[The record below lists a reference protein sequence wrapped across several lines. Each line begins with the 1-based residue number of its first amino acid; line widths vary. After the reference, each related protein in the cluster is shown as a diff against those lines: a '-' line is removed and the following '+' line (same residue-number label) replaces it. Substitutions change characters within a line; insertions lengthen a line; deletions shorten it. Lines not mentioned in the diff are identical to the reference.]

1 MRRSDYSELL
11 RNLSVS
17 YVTRFARSYF
27 PTRENSRFPDPLSAS
42 ICFIKSIKIFT
53 IMHRSSLEKIRNFVI
68 IAHIDAGKSTLAD
81 RMLEITKTVD
91 SRKMKPQY
99 LDQLE
104 LERERGIT
112 IKMAPVRMKYNL
124 DLEEFILNLIDTPG
138 HSDFSYEVSRA
149 LAAVEGGVLLV
160 DATKGIQAQ
169 TLANFYAAQ
178 KAGLKII
185 GAINKIDLFHPSDE
199 RIKEII
205 KQTANLINCDPSEIH
220 LISAKTGQG
229 VDFLLQTI
237 IKKIPHPKTEKN
249 NQNRALIFD
258 SLYDENKGIIAYV
271 RIFDGEFTNNEE
283 VKLFSS
289 NKNFKIKE
297 LGFFMPNFTKSE
309 KLEEGDIGYIAT
321 GLKEPSLIHIGDTI
335 LGKNTKEPLAGY
347 QKPKPVVFVSFYP
360 DQNTKF
366 EELKKALE
374 KLQLSDSALTI
385 EPESNDALG
394 RGLKIGFL
402 GKLHFEII
410 STRLS
415 REFNLNFLTTFPSI
429 EWKVKIGNEEKIIY
443 DPEDFPDHPSQV
455 LQKLI
460 DLEILTPPEYLNNI
474 TQLQNTFDLK
484 ILETKTLG
492 NQVLLI
498 CQMPLLE
505 LIYDFDDKLKSI
517 SSGFASFSYK
527 LNGEDIA
534 YVSKMEI
541 LVASNPIK
549 ALTRIIPKKN
559 IEREARNTVLKLKE
573 LLPRQQFAQAIQA
586 KVDGKIIARET
597 IPALR
602 KDVTGYL
609 YGGDRSRKM
618 KLWQKQ
624 KRGKEKLKSM
634 ARVNISPEIFREI
647 LKK

>member
-1 MRRSDYSELL
+1 MY
-11 RNLSVS
+11 
-17 YVTRFARSYF
+17 
-27 PTRENSRFPDPLSAS
+27 
-42 ICFIKSIKIFT
+42 FIKSIQIFT
-53 IMHRSSLEKIRNFVI
+53 IMPRSYPLEKIRNFVI

-124 DLEEFILNLIDTPG
+124 DSEEFILNLIDTPG

-149 LAAVEGGVLLV
+149 LAAVEGGILLV

-199 RIKEII
+199 RIKGII
-205 KQTANLINCDPSEIH
+205 KQTANLINCDPNEIH

-249 NQNRALIFD
+249 NQNKALIFD

-271 RIFDGEFTNNEE
+271 RIFNGEFTNNEE

-347 QKPKPVVFVSFYP
+347 QKPKPVVFVAFYP

-443 DPEDFPDHPSQV
+443 DPEDFPNHPSQV

-460 DLEILTPPEYLNNI
+460 DLEILTPPQYLNNI

-498 CQMPLLE
+498 CKMPLLE
-505 LIYDFDDKLKSI
+505 LIYDFDDRLKSI

-541 LVASNPIK
+541 LVAGNPIK
-549 ALTRIIPKKN
+549 ALTRIIPQKN

>member
-1 MRRSDYSELL
+1 
-11 RNLSVS
+11 
-17 YVTRFARSYF
+17 
-27 PTRENSRFPDPLSAS
+27 
-42 ICFIKSIKIFT
+42 
-53 IMHRSSLEKIRNFVI
+53 MHRSSLEKIRNFVI

-124 DLEEFILNLIDTPG
+124 NSEEFILNLIDTPG

-169 TLANFYAAQ
+169 TLANFYAA
-178 KAGLKII
+178 KKVGLKII

-199 RIKEII
+199 RIKTII
-205 KQTANLINCDPSEIH
+205 QQTANLINCDPSEIH

-237 IKKIPHPKTEKN
+237 IRKIPYPKTGEDNKN
-249 NQNRALIFD
+249 KALIFD

-309 KLEEGDIGYIAT
+309 KLEKGDIGYIAT

-347 QKPKPVVFVSFYP
+347 QKPKPVVFVAFYP

-443 DPEDFPDHPSQV
+443 DPEDFPNHPSQV

-492 NQVLLI
+492 NQVILI
-498 CQMPLLE
+498 CKMPLLE

-541 LVASNPIK
+541 LVASNPLK

-609 YGGDRSRKM
+609 YGGDRTRKM

-624 KRGKEKLKSM
+624 KRGKEKLKSI
-634 ARVNISPEIFREI
+634 ARINISPEIFREI

>member
-1 MRRSDYSELL
+1 MLKF
-11 RNLSVS
+11 N
-17 YVTRFARSYF
+17 
-27 PTRENSRFPDPLSAS
+27 P
-42 ICFIKSIKIFT
+42 
-53 IMHRSSLEKIRNFVI
+53 LEKIRNFVI

-124 DLEEFILNLIDTPG
+124 NSEEFILNLIDTPG

-169 TLANFYAAQ
+169 TLANFYAA
-178 KAGLKII
+178 KKVGLKII

-199 RIKEII
+199 RIKTII

-237 IKKIPHPKTEKN
+237 IRKIPYPKTGEDNKN
-249 NQNRALIFD
+249 KALIFD

-271 RIFDGEFTNNEE
+271 RIFDGEFKNNEE

-309 KLEEGDIGYIAT
+309 KLEKGDIGYIAT

-347 QKPKPVVFVSFYP
+347 QKPKPVVFVAFYP

-443 DPEDFPDHPSQV
+443 DPEDFPNHPSQV

-492 NQVLLI
+492 NQVILI
-498 CQMPLLE
+498 CKMPLLE

-541 LVASNPIK
+541 LVASNPLK

-609 YGGDRSRKM
+609 YGGDRTRKM

-624 KRGKEKLKSM
+624 KRGKEKLKSI

>member
-1 MRRSDYSELL
+1 
-11 RNLSVS
+11 
-17 YVTRFARSYF
+17 
-27 PTRENSRFPDPLSAS
+27 
-42 ICFIKSIKIFT
+42 
-53 IMHRSSLEKIRNFVI
+53 MHRSSLEKIRNFVI

-492 NQVLLI
+492 NQVILI
-498 CQMPLLE
+498 CKMPLLE

-541 LVASNPIK
+541 LVASNPLK

-609 YGGDRSRKM
+609 YGGDRTRKM

-624 KRGKEKLKSM
+624 KRGKEKLKSI
-634 ARVNISPEIFREI
+634 ARINISPEIFREI

>member
-1 MRRSDYSELL
+1 
-11 RNLSVS
+11 
-17 YVTRFARSYF
+17 
-27 PTRENSRFPDPLSAS
+27 
-42 ICFIKSIKIFT
+42 
-53 IMHRSSLEKIRNFVI
+53 MHRSSLEKIRNFVI

-124 DLEEFILNLIDTPG
+124 DSEEFILNLIDTPG

-443 DPEDFPDHPSQV
+443 DPENFPNHPSQV

>member
-1 MRRSDYSELL
+1 MP
-11 RNLSVS
+11 
-17 YVTRFARSYF
+17 RSY
-27 PTRENSRFPDPLSAS
+27 P
-42 ICFIKSIKIFT
+42 
-53 IMHRSSLEKIRNFVI
+53 LEKIRNFVI

-124 DLEEFILNLIDTPG
+124 DSEEFILNLIDTPG

-258 SLYDENKGIIAYV
+258 SLYDENKGIIAYI

-429 EWKVKIGNEEKIIY
+429 EWKIKIGNEEKIIY

-498 CQMPLLE
+498 CKMPLLE

-541 LVASNPIK
+541 LVVSNPIK

>member
-1 MRRSDYSELL
+1 
-11 RNLSVS
+11 
-17 YVTRFARSYF
+17 
-27 PTRENSRFPDPLSAS
+27 
-42 ICFIKSIKIFT
+42 
-53 IMHRSSLEKIRNFVI
+53 MHRSSLEKIRNFVI

-124 DLEEFILNLIDTPG
+124 DSEEFILNLIDTPG

-169 TLANFYAAQ
+169 SLANFYAAQ

-443 DPEDFPDHPSQV
+443 DPEDFPNHPSQV

>member
-1 MRRSDYSELL
+1 
-11 RNLSVS
+11 
-17 YVTRFARSYF
+17 
-27 PTRENSRFPDPLSAS
+27 
-42 ICFIKSIKIFT
+42 
-53 IMHRSSLEKIRNFVI
+53 MHRSSLEKIRNFVI

-124 DLEEFILNLIDTPG
+124 DSEEFILNLIDTPG

-443 DPEDFPDHPSQV
+443 DPEDFPNHPSQV

>member
-1 MRRSDYSELL
+1 MLKF
-11 RNLSVS
+11 N
-17 YVTRFARSYF
+17 
-27 PTRENSRFPDPLSAS
+27 P
-42 ICFIKSIKIFT
+42 
-53 IMHRSSLEKIRNFVI
+53 LEKIRNFVI

-124 DLEEFILNLIDTPG
+124 DSEEFILNLIDTPG

-237 IKKIPHPKTEKN
+237 IKKIPHPKIEKN

-498 CQMPLLE
+498 CKMPLLE

>member
-1 MRRSDYSELL
+1 
-11 RNLSVS
+11 
-17 YVTRFARSYF
+17 
-27 PTRENSRFPDPLSAS
+27 
-42 ICFIKSIKIFT
+42 
-53 IMHRSSLEKIRNFVI
+53 MHRSSLEKIRNFVI

-124 DLEEFILNLIDTPG
+124 NSEEFILNLIDTPG

-169 TLANFYAAQ
+169 TLANFYAA
-178 KAGLKII
+178 KKVGLKII

-199 RIKEII
+199 RIKTII

-237 IKKIPHPKTEKN
+237 IRKIPYPKTGEDNKN
-249 NQNRALIFD
+249 KALIFD

-309 KLEEGDIGYIAT
+309 KLEKGDIGYIAT

-347 QKPKPVVFVSFYP
+347 QKPKPVVFVAFYP

-443 DPEDFPDHPSQV
+443 DPEDFPNHPSQV

-492 NQVLLI
+492 NQVILI
-498 CQMPLLE
+498 CKMPLLE

-541 LVASNPIK
+541 LVASNPLK

-609 YGGDRSRKM
+609 YGGDRTRKM

-624 KRGKEKLKSM
+624 KRGKEKLKSI

>member
-1 MRRSDYSELL
+1 M
-11 RNLSVS
+11 
-17 YVTRFARSYF
+17 
-27 PTRENSRFPDPLSAS
+27 P
-42 ICFIKSIKIFT
+42 
-53 IMHRSSLEKIRNFVI
+53 RSSLEKIRNFVI

-124 DLEEFILNLIDTPG
+124 DSEEFILNLIDTPG

-249 NQNRALIFD
+249 NQNKALIFD

-541 LVASNPIK
+541 LVASNPVK

-586 KVDGKIIARET
+586 KLDGKIIARET

>member
-1 MRRSDYSELL
+1 
-11 RNLSVS
+11 
-17 YVTRFARSYF
+17 
-27 PTRENSRFPDPLSAS
+27 
-42 ICFIKSIKIFT
+42 
-53 IMHRSSLEKIRNFVI
+53 
-68 IAHIDAGKSTLAD
+68 
-81 RMLEITKTVD
+81 
-91 SRKMKPQY
+91 
-99 LDQLE
+99 
-104 LERERGIT
+104 
-112 IKMAPVRMKYNL
+112 
-124 DLEEFILNLIDTPG
+124 
-138 HSDFSYEVSRA
+138 
-149 LAAVEGGVLLV
+149 
-160 DATKGIQAQ
+160 
-169 TLANFYAAQ
+169 
-178 KAGLKII
+178 
-185 GAINKIDLFHPSDE
+185 
-199 RIKEII
+199 
-205 KQTANLINCDPSEIH
+205 
-220 LISAKTGQG
+220 
-229 VDFLLQTI
+229 
-237 IKKIPHPKTEKN
+237 
-249 NQNRALIFD
+249 
-258 SLYDENKGIIAYV
+258 
-271 RIFDGEFTNNEE
+271 
-283 VKLFSS
+283 
-289 NKNFKIKE
+289 
-297 LGFFMPNFTKSE
+297 MPNFTKSE

-498 CQMPLLE
+498 CKMPLLE

>member
-1 MRRSDYSELL
+1 
-11 RNLSVS
+11 
-17 YVTRFARSYF
+17 
-27 PTRENSRFPDPLSAS
+27 
-42 ICFIKSIKIFT
+42 
-53 IMHRSSLEKIRNFVI
+53 
-68 IAHIDAGKSTLAD
+68 
-81 RMLEITKTVD
+81 
-91 SRKMKPQY
+91 
-99 LDQLE
+99 
-104 LERERGIT
+104 
-112 IKMAPVRMKYNL
+112 MAPVRMKYNL
-124 DLEEFILNLIDTPG
+124 DSEEFILNLIDTPG

-249 NQNRALIFD
+249 NQNKALIFD

-624 KRGKEKLKSM
+624 KKGKEKLKSM

>member
-1 MRRSDYSELL
+1 MLKF
-11 RNLSVS
+11 N
-17 YVTRFARSYF
+17 
-27 PTRENSRFPDPLSAS
+27 P
-42 ICFIKSIKIFT
+42 
-53 IMHRSSLEKIRNFVI
+53 LEKIRNFVI

-124 DLEEFILNLIDTPG
+124 DSEEFILNLIDTPG

-149 LAAVEGGVLLV
+149 LAAVEGAVLLV